1 MRGLVS
7 SLIQWLRNFISSFLT
22 RTVDAGEGSVDSFNA
37 GIGCEASAGS
47 LCAAADDC
55 ISAGSLGVAEPPQ
68 TGSTPK
74 TPEEKKVSDL
84 AKKAT
89 PKTPEEK
96 KAKKARRKAKK
107 AHRQTKKDDD
117 YVPLNEDE
125 AILKWKE
132 LIVKEESKFGLAIID
147 RVNDWEILREF
158 KKQRPLECE
167 RPPVELSSYEN
178 QPDYLA
184 RAALNYQLTKT
195 ELKLIG
201 DLYISLFYCSA
212 RDEVYQEIGQKIWN
226 RKFY

>member
-7 SLIQWLRNFISSFLT
+7 SLIQWSLNFIHSFLA
-22 RTVDAGEGSVDSFNA
+22 RTVYAGEGPVGSFSE
-37 GIGCEASAGS
+37 GIGGEASVGS
-47 LCAAADDC
+47 LCAATDDC

-68 TGSTPK
+68 PGS
-74 TPEEKKVSDL
+74 
-84 AKKAT
+84 T

-96 KAKKARRKAKK
+96 KAKKARRKARRQAKK
-107 AHRQTKKDDD
+107 DDTDDD
-117 YVPLNEDE
+117 YVPFNQDDAHSK

-132 LIVKEESKFGLAIID
+132 LIVKEESKFGLAIIA

>member
-7 SLIQWLRNFISSFLT
+7 SLIQWSLNFIHSFLA
-22 RTVDAGEGSVDSFNA
+22 RTVYAGAGPVGSFSE
-37 GIGCEASAGS
+37 GIGGEASVGS
-47 LCAAADDC
+47 LCEATDDC
-55 ISAGSLGVAEPPQ
+55 ISAGGLGVAESPQ

-74 TPEEKKVSDL
+74 TPEEKKVSYL
-84 AKKAT
+84 SKKAT

-96 KAKKARRKAKK
+96 KAKKARRKAR
-107 AHRQTKKDDD
+107 RQAKKDDD
-117 YVPLNEDE
+117 YVPFNEDE